1 MAQTELV
8 PFLSVCL
15 SESVTICAQ
24 SFETQLKRM
33 HFWVGQGEAAVAV
46 TLFSVG
52 NGLGRVVSSSLSDW
66 AHRRRL
72 FARPVRPNRSF
83 QYCLQA
89 FVLSLALETTDRFW
103 SETALQSS
111 PKSRFLC
118 LLISQMCLAILSMVM
133 GSAHLLMAL
142 PLGLTGVDGFYTA
155 VFIAAGNHII

>member
-1 MAQTELV
+1 L
-8 PFLSVCL
+8 F
-15 SESVTICAQ
+15 ESVTICAQ
-24 SFETQLKRM
+24 SFETQFKRM
-33 HFWVGQGEAAVAV
+33 HYWVGQGEAAVAV